1 MAVKSWRCVP
11 SGMGTEQI
19 VIVFVGALA
28 AGVVNGMTGF
38 GTALTALGIWLY
50 AISPATAATLVILCS
65 TVSQL
70 QTMHLIWRSIVW
82 RRVLIFILPGIFGV
96 PIGTVLLPH
105 VNAEFFK
112 IGVGGFLVAYT
123 LYVLTRRVE
132 IKSEWGGG
140 VADGAVGFIGGVLG
154 GLAGLS
160 GVIPVVWTDVRGWTK
175 EQRRSVLQTF
185 NMSILTLALVSHAVG
200 GLVTRQVLLAAIV
213 ALPATVAGAWAGGY
227 IYRLLHDHTY
237 QRVIMVLLL
246 LSGIALIWTSV

>member
-1 MAVKSWRCVP
+1 
-11 SGMGTEQI
+11 MGSEQI
-19 VIVFVGALA
+19 VIVLAGAIA

-50 AISPATAATLVILCS
+50 AISPATAASLVILCS

-82 RRVLIFILPGIFGV
+82 RRVLVFVLPGVFGV

-105 VNAEFFK
+105 VSAEFFK
-112 IGVGGFLVAYT
+112 ICVGGFLVAYT

-132 IKSEWGGG
+132 IKSEWGGST
-140 VADGAVGFIGGVLG
+140 ADGVVGFIGGILG

-160 GVIPVVWTDVRGWTK
+160 GVVPVVWTDVRGWNK

-185 NMSILTLALVSHAVG
+185 NTSILALALVSHVIG
-200 GLVTRQVLLAAIV
+200 GLVTRQVLLAAAV
-213 ALPATVAGAWAGGY
+213 ALPGTIAGAWTGGY
-227 IYRLLHDHTY
+227 IYRRLHDHTY

-246 LSGIALIWTSV
+246 LSGVALIWTSW